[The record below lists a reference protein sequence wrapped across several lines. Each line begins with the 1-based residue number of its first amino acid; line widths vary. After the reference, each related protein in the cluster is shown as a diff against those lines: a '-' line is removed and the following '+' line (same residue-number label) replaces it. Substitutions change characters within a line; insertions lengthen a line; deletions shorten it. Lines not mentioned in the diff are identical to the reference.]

1 MSVQRPVDLLKA
13 ILVPQDPA
21 QAYYTAPSQ
30 KPAPVRLSA
39 LTALDEMYAYFGSDR
54 A

>member
-13 ILVPQDPA
+13 VLVPQDPA
-21 QAYYTAPSQ
+21 QSYYTTPSR
-30 KPAPVRLSA
+30 KPAPVQLA
-39 LTALDEMYAYFGSDR
+39 PLNALDEMYAYFGSDR

>member
-1 MSVQRPVDLLKA
+1 MSVQRPVDILKA
-13 ILVPQDPA
+13 VRVPQDPA
-21 QAYYTAPSQ
+21 QAYYSAPSL
-30 KPAPVRLSA
+30 KPGPVRLSP

>member
-1 MSVQRPVDLLKA
+1 MSVQRPVNMLKA

-21 QAYYTAPSQ
+21 QAYYNTPSQ
-30 KPAPVRLSA
+30 KPAPVQLSP
-39 LTALDEMYAYFGSDR
+39 LTALEEMYAYFGSDR

>member
-1 MSVQRPVDLLKA
+1 MSVQRPVDILKA
-13 ILVPQDPA
+13 VLVPQDPA
-21 QAYYTAPSQ
+21 QAYYTAPAS
-30 KPAPVRLSA
+30 KPEPVRLSP

>member
-1 MSVQRPVDLLKA
+1 MSVQRPVDILNA

-21 QAYYTAPSQ
+21 QFYYNTPSQ
-30 KPAPVRLSA
+30 KPAPVQLSP
-39 LTALDEMYAYFGSDR
+39 LSALDEMYAYFGSDR